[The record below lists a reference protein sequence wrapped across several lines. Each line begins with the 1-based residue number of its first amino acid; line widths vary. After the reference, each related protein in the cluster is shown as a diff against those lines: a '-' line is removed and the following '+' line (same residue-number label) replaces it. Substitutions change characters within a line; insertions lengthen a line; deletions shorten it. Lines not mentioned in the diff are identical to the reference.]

1 MWDVSQCHAAT
12 QQVCRGRVSFKT
24 HCAADRQRGTSTKH
38 CCYAPH
44 WLLWQPTGK
53 TFPQR
58 EKKKPKKDGG
68 RVQRK
73 RREMRSERQKEKRGE
88 EGQRRERK
96 PQTDK
101 KGGWE
106 ERREKKQIYFFL
118 LMYYFW
124 SICSNNTESCH
135 ARNKASEIWG
145 VIRREHQ
152 RKGGELLARRQGCGC
167 GTIMETPV
175 QSLLSGTAVQQTLHL
190 RNLRV

>member
-1 MWDVSQCHAAT
+1 MFPSVTQLRSRCAEGGWVSKHTAQQIGKEEHQQSTAAMHLT
-12 QQVCRGRVSFKT
+12 DCS
-24 HCAADRQRGTSTKH
+24 DNRQGKH
-38 CCYAPH
+38 SH
-44 WLLWQPTGK
+44 
-53 TFPQR
+53 R
-58 EKKKPKKDGG
+58 ERKKNPKKDGG

-118 LMYYFW
+118 LMFYFW

-175 QSLLSGTAVQQTLHL
+175 QSLLSGTALQQTLHL